1 MKPEYN
7 TILDDAD
14 SANHIDFV
22 LSPEGP
28 EGCTT
33 DLKWQEWSNGAKIT
47 RPPSPP
53 NSLDQNLTPKK
64 SLAEFPSHDSF
75 QKAETVAKQVWL
87 YNLVAELMRR
97 TYAGTITNLHKYC
110 LNQATQNTTCQNFL
124 TQKFPNIKNFKPKK
138 ILRSSPS
145 LEIRSNPWR
154 PISELYT
161 MFSAKPSSRWPK
173 KKYTLLNGTETSLR
187 YALISNN

>member
-1 MKPEYN
+1 M
-7 TILDDAD
+7 I
-14 SANHIDFV
+14 
-22 LSPEGP
+22 
-28 EGCTT
+28 
-33 DLKWQEWSNGAKIT
+33 EWGKNQA
-47 RPPSPP
+47 PPK

-87 YNLVAELMRR
+87 YNLFAELMRR
-97 TYAGTITNLHKYC
+97 AYAGTITNLHKYC
-110 LNQATQNTTCQNFL
+110 LNQATQKTTCQNFL
-124 TQKFPNIKNFKPKK
+124 TQKIPNIKNFKPKK

-173 KKYTLLNGTETSLR
+173 TKYTLLNGTETSLR
-187 YALISNN
+187 YALISNNWHLC

>member
-1 MKPEYN
+1 MQ
-7 TILDDAD
+7 TLRIILTL
-14 SANHIDFV
+14 SYPQRGRRGV
-22 LSPEGP
+22 LLTWSDRNDRMGQKSP
-28 EGCTT
+28 
-33 DLKWQEWSNGAKIT
+33 A
-47 RPPSPP
+47 PPPP